1 MLLANEIECSKIS
14 LEKPAKRSGVSQPT
28 VMRFVK
34 AMGFDGFKEFRYQI
48 IEDLSE
54 RNHREK
60 ETYAMYGYPI
70 RPEDDLK
77 LIPAKVVASTVTIN
91 LEKESPVYRFGL
103 PADYFGKWSGV
114 ACGNIVHSF
123 LDLAVKFKAAGQ
135 FFVGFNAHNG
145 KATFSIL
152 CDENWFRIIMTKCR
166 NFIVIIP

>member
-60 ETYAMYGYPI
+60 EPMPCTA
-70 RPEDDLK
+70 
-77 LIPAKVVASTVTIN
+77 IPSV
-91 LEKESPVYRFGL
+91 R
-103 PADYFGKWSGV
+103 
-114 ACGNIVHSF
+114 
-123 LDLAVKFKAAGQ
+123 
-135 FFVGFNAHNG
+135 
-145 KATFSIL
+145 
-152 CDENWFRIIMTKCR
+152 RMT
-166 NFIVIIP
+166 